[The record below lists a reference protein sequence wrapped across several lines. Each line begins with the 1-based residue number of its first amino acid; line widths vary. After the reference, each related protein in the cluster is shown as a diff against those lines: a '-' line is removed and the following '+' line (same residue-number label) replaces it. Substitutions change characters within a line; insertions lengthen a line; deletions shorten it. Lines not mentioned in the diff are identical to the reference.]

1 MGAVTR
7 ELAAVKVAKEGL
19 EQSHS
24 SATAALAV
32 ATRQLADTT
41 HQLTDMTAREASRHT
56 AAQAAQTQLV
66 RIVHTWS
73 VLVYFPR
80 SSEVESDHLGRQCN
94 TTDPS
99 RYF

>member
-7 ELAAVKVAKEGL
+7 ELAAVKAAKEGL
-19 EQSHS
+19 EQSHA

-41 HQLTDMTAREASRHT
+41 HQLTDMTAREASRHQ

-66 RIVHTWS
+66 SAYTCDGHAK
-73 VLVYFPR
+73 
-80 SSEVESDHLGRQCN
+80 
-94 TTDPS
+94 S
-99 RYF
+99 RHAGSRDGTVGAE